1 MLLSILQGT
10 AQPLRQRSICPKGPQ
25 VSVGHRRLEERQG
38 VVQGG
43 FLTRTSAGG
52 GVGWGK
58 EGKYTDESTKEDSRS
73 SGAVCVMAA

>member
-52 GVGWGK
+52 GVG
-58 EGKYTDESTKEDSRS
+58 
-73 SGAVCVMAA
+73 